1 MVCGPPVP
9 LGHEADHK
17 TGLPTVGAGAI
28 KPPVASQVIDDAT
41 PARAEGAN
49 LTVHERLERNPE
61 NGIGIQH
68 NDYRHSPQVI
78 CNDGQLA
85 DIRQPV
91 GARPRVVGAVVD
103 VGLVVAALAISPT
116 STGAEVDAST

>member
-49 LTVHERLERNPE
+49 LTVHERLE
-61 NGIGIQH
+61 
-68 NDYRHSPQVI
+68 YRHSPQVI

-116 STGAEVDAST
+116 STGAEVDASA